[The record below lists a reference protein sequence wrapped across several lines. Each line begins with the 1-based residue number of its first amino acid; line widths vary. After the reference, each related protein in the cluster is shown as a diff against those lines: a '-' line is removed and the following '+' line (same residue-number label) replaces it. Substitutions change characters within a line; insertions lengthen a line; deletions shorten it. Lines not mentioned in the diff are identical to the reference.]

1 MQIEA
6 VNVVEMLDNRVVQ
19 IITFT
24 GDAAAQEADLLFE
37 RLILEHNDP
46 DNDPPQNVLGFEP
59 ETFENW
65 KREGEYDDDNGY
77 VVSIVYSSL
86 PPKSST
92 EDPFTNWKGDS
103 DGSVGVD

>member
-6 VNVVEMLDNRVVQ
+6 VNVVEMLDNKVVQ

-24 GDAAAQEADLLFE
+24 GDAAVQEADQLFE
-37 RLILEHNDP
+37 QLILEHNDP
-46 DNDPPQNVLGFEP
+46 DNDPPQNVLGFEQ
-59 ETFENW
+59 ETFEDW

-77 VVSIVYSSL
+77 VVSIVHSSL
-86 PPKSST
+86 PPKNLT
-92 EDPFTNWKGDS
+92 EDPFTSWKGDS